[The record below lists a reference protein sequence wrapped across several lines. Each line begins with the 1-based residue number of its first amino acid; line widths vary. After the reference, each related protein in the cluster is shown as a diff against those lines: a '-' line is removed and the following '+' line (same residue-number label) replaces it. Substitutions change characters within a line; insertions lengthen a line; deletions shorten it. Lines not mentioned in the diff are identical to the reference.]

1 MNQRA
6 RLSLLV
12 TQIFIAGLMFALFGR
27 LFYLQIAAGPTY
39 RDAALSIQSRDVVTP
54 ANRGFIVDSSGV
66 PLALNKVGLAVTV
79 DRTKIDKLSDKG
91 ESVIQ
96 DLVKLLGLDFADVW
110 QRTRLCG
117 ELPKGQKAGC
127 WTGSRFQPISI
138 TKEADPQIALKIVEL
153 SDRYPGISATPV
165 AIRNYPETLGTN
177 AGHVLGYV
185 GPLTE
190 EDLSGASGRS
200 YFRSESIGKAGLEIK
215 YDEYLRGIPGI
226 KTLIVDRKEAVTTT
240 SKNTK
245 PTAGNHLVT
254 SLDVRIQSAAEL
266 ALNDAVKRARA
277 SGYRADGGAAV
288 VMDVRNGQ
296 VLALASNP
304 TFDPNAFERGLT
316 VKQASNLFSE
326 KAGVPALNRALQSL
340 YAPGSTFKVV
350 SLIAAKDAG
359 YSLKAN
365 YACPSE
371 FQVGNRAFQN
381 FESKSR
387 GTLSMKRAIAVSCDT
402 IWYKIAY
409 DEWVR
414 DGGLRPKSN
423 PNDYFFNAAKK
434 FQMGQKTGIDLP
446 SESAGRLANREW
458 RKNWYAQNKDYYCN
472 YKDRAPK
479 ASQTAFLLQLAR
491 ENCLDGDKIRAGDA
505 VNFSIGQG
513 DTVITPIKLAQM
525 YAAIANGGT
534 IWKPTV
540 AKAIVKTDGTVLK
553 TFSPEKLGNLGED
566 QATLSFLQ
574 DALHEVT
581 ISGTSAGVFAS
592 FPIPTSGKTGT
603 AQVFGKNPNGSAKSD
618 TSWYAGYAPTNNP
631 RYVAVMM
638 VSQGGF
644 GAGTSGLGV
653 RKIFE
658 TIFGVQGGKVNPEL
672 QVFPEGMPPTK
683 LPRISPA
690 TKPKP
695 SILAPG
701 TTGQQAPAT
710 PSPQAKVKSKVK
722 AQR

>member
-12 TQIFIAGLMFALFGR
+12 TQIFIAGLMCALFGR

-79 DRTKIDKLSDKG
+79 DRTKIDKLPDKG

-245 PTAGNHLVT
+245 PIAGNHLVT

-326 KAGVPALNRALQSL
+326 KAGVPALNRALQGL
-340 YAPGSTFKVV
+340 YAPGSTFKAV

-359 YSLKAN
+359 YSLKAS

-381 FESKSR
+381 FESKSQ

-446 SESAGRLANREW
+446 SESSGRLANREW

-631 RYVAVMM
+631 RYVVVMM